1 MASVVEIRGPSSP
14 KNKSKAQPVPT
25 KLSTPSR
32 RTLGNIRI
40 AKSSSLPPIDSG
52 RAAQSS
58 DEAEIPPQSSQIKDS
73 STLVEVREDI
83 SRIKTMI
90 ASGRTS
96 TLLEYD
102 LTFC

>member
-1 MASVVEIRGPSSP
+1 MASIIEIRGPSST
-14 KNKSKAQPVPT
+14 KNKSKARPVPA

-40 AKSSSLPPIDSG
+40 AKSSSLPPIDPVS
-52 RAAQSS
+52 AAHSS
-58 DEAEIPPQSSQIKDS
+58 DEAEISSSQIKDS

-90 ASGRTS
+90 ASGRTP
-96 TLLEYD
+96 TGLEYD
-102 LTFC
+102 LILYYY